1 VRYKEALPAGARVFE
16 TRVRS
21 QWSDVDVAGI
31 VYFAAYWRFVER
43 AEMEFFRELGFPY
56 DRVFEEY
63 GFWLPRVRCE
73 AEYHAPA
80 MMDDWFRLRTHIEKV
95 GASSVRWKTVVF
107 NERTNEPGAA
117 FTLTVACVDGRTKR
131 SHPLPEPIR
140 KALLACV
147 SADAPSP

>member
-1 VRYKEALPAGARVFE
+1 MRYKESLPAGARVFE
-16 TRVRS
+16 TRVCS
-21 QWSDVDVAGI
+21 QWSDVDIAGI

-56 DRVFEEY
+56 DRVFHEY

-80 MMDDWFRLRTHIEKV
+80 LMDDWLRLRTHVEKV
-95 GASSVRWKTVVF
+95 GASSIRWKTVVF

-117 FTLTVACVDGRTKR
+117 FTLTVACIDGETKTSR
-131 SHPLPEPIR
+131 PIPEPIR
-140 KALLACV
+140 TVLLRCV
-147 SADAPSP
+147 APAS